1 MVQVAP
7 IKLKVGP
14 KVLWFDPAGIDVKAD
29 DHVIVS
35 TERGHEYG
43 VATSDVIEISDE
55 LVAGL
60 KSPLKPVLRLA
71 TPEDEETLVELEQR
85 GEEALLVF
93 RRLAEETHTDM
104 HPVAVEF
111 LFDGDKAV
119 FFFES
124 EERVDFRELVRRLA
138 GEFHV
143 RVDMRQIG
151 VRDAAR
157 MIGGLGHCGQE
168 LCCRRMGGDFN
179 PVTIR
184 MAKEQGL
191 SLNPQKISG
200 CCGRLMCCL
209 RYEFETYKEF
219 NSRAPKMNAKV
230 EVPGGI
236 AKVTDVSMPT
246 ETIALRLEDGKTIRV
261 PLAEF
266 EEPEEGRRPHV
277 ISEEVFERYTQDDS
291 LEKLSSGLFGEVV
304 GFTGEEKLADP
315 TRRPRPRS
323 SKQEEK
329 SERTS
334 RSSSRKPRRRSS
346 DGRTRGAESAERG
359 SSSEKGS
366 RQDRRERRGDEQA
379 KRSRRQRG
387 ASQKSGEGQAQASRQ
402 PQTHR
407 KRRRRSSV
415 DGASLPAPAAASMQ
429 TQADSS
435 APKAQKPGPKP
446 GHRSSAL
453 RNVESAPSSTTPKN
467 QKPGQKRNG
476 RRDSGKQG
484 KQGKAPASAK
494 ASASQKGSSGG
505 KGSQA
510 PRQATEHRKPR
521 RRRNNQEGS
530 SNATE

>member
-14 KVLWFDPAGIDVKAD
+14 KVLWFDPAGVDVKAD

-43 VATSDVIEISDE
+43 VATSDVIDVSDD
-55 LVAGL
+55 LIAGL
-60 KSPLKPVLRLA
+60 KSPLKPVIRIA
-71 TPEDEETLVELEQR
+71 TPEDEEALADLEQR

-138 GEFHV
+138 GEFHI

-291 LEKLSSGLFGEVV
+291 LDKLSGNLFGEVV

-315 TRRPRPRS
+315 SRRPRGKSAKR
-323 SKQEEK
+323 EEK
-329 SERTS
+329 SERQSRSS
-334 RSSSRKPRRRSS
+334 RSSSRKPRRRASEGKS
-346 DGRTRGAESAERG
+346 RRDEASERGASSAQGPR
-359 SSSEKGS
+359 S
-366 RQDRRERRGDEQA
+366 DRRESKSEEAPRRTR
-379 KRSRRQRG
+379 RSRAEAQQN
-387 ASQKSGEGQAQASRQ
+387 ASSSQASRSSA
-402 PQTHR
+402 THR
-407 KRRRRSSV
+407 KRRRRSSA
-415 DGASLPAPAAASMQ
+415 DGASADAATKQQREQGASSPSQPSKGPRPGCRSSGLMN
-429 TQADSS
+429 AEASSS
-435 APKAQKPGPKP
+435 AGQQKP
-446 GHRSSAL
+446 SS
-453 RNVESAPSSTTPKN
+453 RRG
-467 QKPGQKRNG
+467 GQ
-476 RRDSGKQG
+476 RDQG
-484 KQGKAPASAK
+484 KQTRRGKTSSATK
-494 ASASQKGSSGG
+494 GTNLQKGSAEG
-505 KGSQA
+505 KASQPA
-510 PRQATEHRKPR
+510 RHASEHRKLR
-521 RRRNNQEGS
+521 RRRNTQEGTT
-530 SNATE
+530 NATE

>member
-43 VATSDVIEISDE
+43 VATSDVIEVSDD

-60 KSPLKPVLRLA
+60 KSPLKPVIRIA
-71 TPEDEETLVELEQR
+71 TPEDEETLAGLEQR

-138 GEFHV
+138 GEFHI

-266 EEPEEGRRPHV
+266 DEPEEGRRPHV

-291 LEKLSSGLFGEVV
+291 LEKLSGNLFGEVV

-315 TRRPRPRS
+315 SRRPRGKSAKR
-323 SKQEEK
+323 EEK
-329 SERTS
+329 PERQSRSS
-334 RSSSRKPRRRSS
+334 RSSSRKPRRRTSEGKS
-346 DGRTRGAESAERG
+346 RRDETA
-359 SSSEKGS
+359 EKGASSTQGS
-366 RQDRRERRGDEQA
+366 RSDRRERKSEDSSRRTR
-379 KRSRRQRG
+379 RSRVESQQNA
-387 ASQKSGEGQAQASRQ
+387 ASSQANRPSSS
-402 PQTHR
+402 HR
-407 KRRRRSSV
+407 KRRRRPSAE
-415 DGASLPAPAAASMQ
+415 GASGDAAVKQQREQAPSNPPQ
-429 TQADSS
+429 SS
-435 APKAQKPGPKP
+435 TGPRP
-446 GHRSSAL
+446 GHRSSGL
-453 RNVESAPSSTTPKN
+453 RNADVASSAERKKTGSRRGGQHDQNKQSGQGRPSSAAKATKP
-467 QKPGQKRNG
+467 QKG
-476 RRDSGKQG
+476 SAE
-484 KQGKAPASAK
+484 GKAPQSSRRAS
-494 ASASQKGSSGG
+494 
-505 KGSQA
+505 
-510 PRQATEHRKPR
+510 EHRKPR
-521 RRRNNQEGS
+521 RRRNTQEGS
-530 SNATE
+530 TNATE